1 MMNYRNVAT
10 DTPKMNT
17 DISEECFH
25 LILNVHFAV
34 TYVHWFVI
42 TTKFL
47 EHNGLKTKDLF
58 INLKTK
64 HNPGYNFLSRLVS
77 KTASERED
85 QR

>member
-1 MMNYRNVAT
+1 MNYRNVVT

-42 TTKFL
+42 TPKFL
-47 EHNGLKTKDLF
+47 EQNGHKTKDLL

-64 HNPGYNFLSRLVS
+64 HNSR
-77 KTASERED
+77 
-85 QR
+85 